1 MLLPLLELACNQ
13 ALEHDAESLQKVAAL
28 QGKTIAL
35 EIRGF
40 NQVFYVHPQLDGIE
54 VATSAA
60 TSPSVTLA
68 ATPTA
73 LLKIARSGMDNAD
86 LEPGE
91 LEINGDPIV
100 AQRFANIA
108 SGLDVDWEGLA
119 AEHMGEVPAALLQ
132 RGAATAQTFVHEGRK
147 VIKAQ
152 INTALTD
159 EFEVVAGAQEVDH
172 FLEEVDDL
180 RAAVDRLE
188 ARLNKVLKT

>member
-13 ALEHDAESLQKVAAL
+13 ALEYDAESLQKVAAL

-40 NQVFYVHPQLDGIE
+40 NQVFYVHPQRDGIE

-68 ATPTA
+68 ATPAA

-108 SGLDVDWEGLA
+108 SGLDIDWEGLA
-119 AEHMGEVPAALLQ
+119 AEHMGEVPAAIFQ
-132 RGAATAQTFVHEGRK
+132 RGAVTAQTFVQEGRK

-159 EFEVVAGAQEVDH
+159 EFEVVADAQEVDH

-188 ARLNKVLKT
+188 ARLNKVLKA